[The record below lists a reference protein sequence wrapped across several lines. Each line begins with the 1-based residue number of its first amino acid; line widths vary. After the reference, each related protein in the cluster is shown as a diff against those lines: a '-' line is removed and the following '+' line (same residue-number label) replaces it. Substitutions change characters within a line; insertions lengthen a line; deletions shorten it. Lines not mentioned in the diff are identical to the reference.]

1 MAFDRGSPRLSS
13 FVDLTILI
21 NRSTE
26 LPLGLRNQPSHT
38 APPSAS
44 SSSPSSS
51 SQGVLNVQLI
61 IGAIGGS
68 VALLAILTAFGVG
81 LFLVWRRH
89 RRKRRY
95 TDRKDRAVKA
105 LTLSE
110 ELKLSGEDTPL
121 SERTR
126 DDLCGQALL
135 KEALDDDVKVRVKPD
150 ILSRSPRRLRP
161 EGRYCD
167 DSLGKGRKSRDDDD
181 EENNDVEKEDV
192 TVTSI
197 DCDMAMHR
205 GNKDQVMIFV
215 LKRFGLSH

>member
-1 MAFDRGSPRLSS
+1 MASDRGSPRLSS
-13 FVDLTILI
+13 FVDLTIII

-26 LPLGLRNQPSHT
+26 IPLGLRNQPSYT

-44 SSSPSSS
+44 SSSSS
-51 SQGVLNVQLI
+51 SQGVLNVQLV

-161 EGRYCD
+161 EGRHCD

-181 EENNDVEKEDV
+181 DEENNDVEKEDV
-192 TVTSI
+192 AVTSI

-205 GNKDQVMIFV
+205 GNKNQVMILV
-215 LKRFGLSH
+215 LRSGLSH